1 MTPYRA
7 LDNIRISVRTKVEK
21 GIKTGDQ
28 VKLSA
33 KLFPLKIAPSEH
45 AYDFARIAYY
55 QKISATGFAT
65 SKIALHKK
73 AEARKFQEYIE
84 SFR

>member
-1 MTPYRA
+1 
-7 LDNIRISVRTKVEK
+7 VEE
-21 GIKTGDQ
+21 GVEIGDQ
-28 VKLSA
+28 IKLSA
-33 KLFPLKIAPSEH
+33 KLFPLKIAPSEY

-65 SKIALHKK
+65 SKIALYKK

-84 SFR
+84 SFCQYIYETL